1 MENVLSFSVVERKIK
16 MNKCEYAFMI
26 SHLKKAIYNL
36 ERAKAYDDEIVS
48 YETIQ
53 ELKEMLILYQTKN
66 KAED

>member
-1 MENVLSFSVVERKIK
+1 

-53 ELKEMLILYQTKN
+53 ELKEMLILCQIKN
-66 KAED
+66 KVED